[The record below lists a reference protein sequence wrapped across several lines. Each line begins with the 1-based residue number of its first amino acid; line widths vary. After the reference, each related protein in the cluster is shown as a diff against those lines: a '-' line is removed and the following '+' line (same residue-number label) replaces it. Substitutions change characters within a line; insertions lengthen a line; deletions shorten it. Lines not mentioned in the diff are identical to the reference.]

1 MAMKFKPT
9 LKLCNRMRLKSIQR
23 ATERWRANEFE
34 EIKMVVNWILSFFF
48 CFVYLLKNKN
58 KKKQSRKMGFFCAS
72 KILLWTTTN
81 GKFQSKIHI
90 KNTNSYVLYDNDK
103 MWPKKNEN
111 KKYHL
116 EKLQK
121 DEPNK
126 NAKGYG
132 IRI

>member
-58 KKKQSRKMGFFCAS
+58 KKKTVQKNDEE
-72 KILLWTTTN
+72 N
-81 GKFQSKIHI
+81 GIFLRI
-90 KNTNSYVLYDNDK
+90 KNIIMNN
-103 MWPKKNEN
+103 N
-111 KKYHL
+111 K
-116 EKLQK
+116 
-121 DEPNK
+121 
-126 NAKGYG
+126 
-132 IRI
+132 